1 VDVTRLGGGSPSR
14 PETLQFKPALMLMNG
29 ILQLPNTGWLITAAK
44 AFAGFPGHL
53 LGPANEEA
61 LKIIYKHVKKD
72 KVQEYK
78 GRMGAFRTLQQF
90 KARFH
95 WQNQAFIARNQIQRC
110 LEMSL
115 EAHFHDP
122 FSFNLVKMNIEV
134 NIAIWDSSTGTA
146 YGS

>member
-1 VDVTRLGGGSPSR
+1 MDVTRLGGGSPSR
-14 PETLQFKPALMLMNG
+14 PETLQFKPTLMLMNG

-61 LKIIYKHVKKD
+61 LKIIYKYVKKD

-78 GRMGAFRTLQQF
+78 GRIGAFRTLQQF
-90 KARFH
+90 KARF
-95 WQNQAFIARNQIQRC
+95 QNQAFIARNQIQRC
-110 LEMSL
+110 LDISL

-122 FSFNLVKMNIEV
+122 LSFNLVRMNIEV
-134 NIAIWDSSTGTA
+134 NIAVWEASSGTS
-146 YGS
+146 YGRA